1 MWRHS
6 EQEEGSSR
14 RGTFLRN
21 GDRSMAH
28 ISLPVSTHRDRDTS
42 QETTGPPAVGFMTSQ
57 RFPALGAESW
67 TTGTLCDGGISA
79 ICRATRWPDTD
90 APS

>member
-1 MWRHS
+1 METLRARGRQQQKRHIP
-6 EQEEGSSR
+6 QE
-14 RGTFLRN
+14 RGQEHGTHFTPCQHPQRQ
-21 GDRSMAH
+21 GH
-28 ISLPVSTHRDRDTS
+28 LPGNHW
-42 QETTGPPAVGFMTSQ
+42 TTGSGVHDVTK
-57 RFPALGAESW
+57 FPALGAESW